1 MAIGAIGSCSTTD
14 CSTEAYRPDK
24 ALRPGEEKLS
34 PVEEANRLA
43 EKKGEFDAETIA
55 EQRVNPTEN
64 TTGTGPTQNLA
75 QAAAVN
81 QLRDDG
87 PSTSDNTG
95 GVEISAGGQ
104 SASGQSSSGPYQT
117 AEAAD
122 PRFPNRGGVLD
133 FQA

>member
-1 MAIGAIGSCSTTD
+1 MTIGAIGGCTD
-14 CSTEAYRPDK
+14 YATDARRPDK
-24 ALRPGEEKLS
+24 ALRPGEEDLS

-43 EKKGEFDAETIA
+43 EKKGEFDADATR
-55 EQRVNPTEN
+55 EQRVNPTED
-64 TTGTGPTQNLA
+64 TARSGPTQNLA

-81 QLRDDG
+81 QLRDSAA
-87 PSTSDNTG
+87 STSDNTG
-95 GVEISAGGQ
+95 GVEGSTGRQ

>member
-24 ALRPGEEKLS
+24 AQRPGEEDLS

-43 EKKGEFDAETIA
+43 EKNGEFDADAIR
-55 EQRVNPTEN
+55 EQRVNPTDN
-64 TTGTGPTQNLA
+64 AARSGLTQNLT

-81 QLRDDG
+81 QLRDNG
-87 PSTSDNTG
+87 PSTSNDTG
-95 GVEISAGGQ
+95 GVEASAGGQ
-104 SASGQSSSGPYQT
+104 SASGQSSNQPYQS